1 MSQFPHDDFAKTYLT
16 ELLSVIG
23 KARPNRPFKSETQF
37 ADLWFELNPKLAAN
51 RHLLGLLGQLLD
63 RNSLIEVFRN
73 PAAPIEI
80 RTCQSKFSRLE
91 TELTRKARKK
101 KQTLQERDLP
111 AVWLLMPTA
120 SEAILGGFSLVPTD
134 IPGIYRFPTMQHM
147 GLIVVHQ
154 LPKTPDTLWI
164 RILGREGN
172 QRRAIEELTQH
183 HNDSD
188 LYASIEELL
197 TSYRADLE
205 NRRQL
210 TPEDE
215 ELIMNLSA
223 AYLQKQQEWKEEG
236 RQEGHQEGHQEGRS
250 ERQQEVAIALL
261 QAGVSLDLIAQAT
274 GISIESLQKL
284 RSN

>member
-1 MSQFPHDDFAKTYLT
+1 MVKLVLIAH
-16 ELLSVIG
+16 
-23 KARPNRPFKSETQF
+23 
-37 ADLWFELNPKLAAN
+37 LNQKL
-51 RHLLGLLGQLLD
+51 
-63 RNSLIEVFRN
+63 NS
-73 PAAPIEI
+73 
-80 RTCQSKFSRLE
+80 
-91 TELTRKARKK
+91 
-101 KQTLQERDLP
+101 
-111 AVWLLMPTA
+111 
-120 SEAILGGFSLVPTD
+120 
-134 IPGIYRFPTMQHM
+134 
-147 GLIVVHQ
+147 
-154 LPKTPDTLWI
+154 
-164 RILGREGN
+164 RIFV
-172 QRRAIEELTQH
+172 TQH
-183 HNDSD
+183 HNEGD

-236 RQEGHQEGHQEGRS
+236 RQEGHQEGHQEGRREGRS

-274 GISIESLQKL
+274 GISIESLQSL

>member
-1 MSQFPHDDFAKTYLT
+1 M
-16 ELLSVIG
+16 
-23 KARPNRPFKSETQF
+23 
-37 ADLWFELNPKLAAN
+37 
-51 RHLLGLLGQLLD
+51 
-63 RNSLIEVFRN
+63 
-73 PAAPIEI
+73 
-80 RTCQSKFSRLE
+80 
-91 TELTRKARKK
+91 
-101 KQTLQERDLP
+101 
-111 AVWLLMPTA
+111 
-120 SEAILGGFSLVPTD
+120 
-134 IPGIYRFPTMQHM
+134 
-147 GLIVVHQ
+147 
-154 LPKTPDTLWI
+154 
-164 RILGREGN
+164 
-172 QRRAIEELTQH
+172 TQH
-183 HNDSD
+183 HNEGD

-236 RQEGHQEGHQEGRS
+236 RQEGHQEGHQEGRREGRS

-274 GISIESLQKL
+274 GISIESLQSL